1 MRKEKAF
8 KKIDRKIYIVFLA
21 VIAIAFFNAVF
32 SSYTILKSQ
41 KTTQDI
47 VNNMNPSM
55 QSLSHLNLLIIKSRM
70 LSTNWVYLPANATE
84 KKIIFN
90 LNKEYPQLK
99 NQLKFLMGNWPDKQ
113 MISTVDKVLLECDR
127 LMTFQSYIMK
137 QMDLYEHNHD
147 PANIINAEKILKNII
162 IPQSH
167 SVDAQLKNIL
177 LVQTA
182 KAEEKQNMMLNQLNT
197 LMAVVFGIALL
208 IVGSLLFAAFV
219 MSRTFIVPV
228 MRVREII
235 LEMSEGRL
243 PEYKMHIP
251 KNAVGEMLDAL
262 KILTE
267 SSKQTSHF
275 AEEIGKGNLDIPF
288 EPLSSD
294 DVHGHALLTMR
305 NSIKAASEAETER
318 RWINEGLSQ
327 LHWIIRSTPDDF
339 NKLLE
344 NSINLIASYMGV
356 QQAAIFLLNNDNMQE
371 MHIQLGA
378 HYALNNKILN
388 CKRYELKEG
397 LLGQAILSNQIID
410 IENINDPYFTI
421 DAGIFQS
428 RSCHLMIIPLA
439 TSGKVVGAIEI
450 ASLKTMTSRQ
460 KEFLLKIAEPVA
472 SSLFSV
478 RASLITTQLLEESR
492 KQADELAE
500 QEQELRAINQKLT
513 IKSGELAKSDEE
525 LRIQQNELRQLN
537 NELKEKA
544 RLLEEK
550 NIVIENARQSIGI
563 KAQQLEQSNKYKSAF
578 LANMSH
584 ELRTPLN
591 SILILAKILS
601 ENKNHTLSDKQV
613 EHASI
618 IHKSGSELLGLI
630 NDILDLSK
638 VEAGQ
643 MDLHAE
649 NFAISEAANDMLML
663 FEEFAKDK
671 QINFSIN
678 NKMNDASYLQTDKV
692 RVEQIIKNLISN
704 AIKFTEPG
712 GIVSLTFREAA
723 QDIVFNNI
731 SLLSEKNI
739 LAIQVQDSGIG
750 IPQDKQSLIFESFKQ
765 ADGSISKRYE
775 GTGLGLSISRE
786 LAYLLGGEIQ
796 LSSEAGKGSL
806 FTLYIPY
813 YENVTIQQNKIK
825 ELIPEICESSPEKI
839 MQVLRDDRNTIDPG
853 DKTILIIE
861 DDHIFAQVMVNQ
873 CHRHQMKAIVAL
885 QGDEG
890 LRFAK
895 EYKPNAIILDMRL
908 PVMDGWT
915 VLQHL
920 KSDQQLKQIP
930 VHVVSTLEQKNLS
943 MEMGAQ
949 SFFNKPTQCS
959 ELVELLNFVINS
971 ITKNNENIL
980 VLGKAHGKLEV
991 LIPMLEEQTI
1001 HCDYFNEF
1009 ENGLSKLNI
1018 DSSYRCIIIDK
1029 SDFISKEEEEKIKTV
1044 SGELNIP
1051 LIYLDGKPDE
1061 CLKEVT
1067 KLLNESEKVN
1077 HEKVQ
1082 QSNILQ
1088 YKPTDAIPF
1097 SQNVLSGKTVLITDD
1112 DIRNIYS
1119 MTSILENE
1127 GMKVL
1132 TALSGK
1138 EAMEKLTGPSNIHI
1152 ILMDIM
1158 MPEMNGNDVIRLI
1171 RKDDYYNNIP
1181 IIAVTANV
1189 MSGER
1194 EKCLEAGAN
1203 DYVTKPINADI
1214 LLSIMQAWLYK

>member
-1 MRKEKAF
+1 M
-8 KKIDRKIYIVFLA
+8 
-21 VIAIAFFNAVF
+21 
-32 SSYTILKSQ
+32 
-41 KTTQDI
+41 
-47 VNNMNPSM
+47 
-55 QSLSHLNLLIIKSRM
+55 
-70 LSTNWVYLPANATE
+70 
-84 KKIIFN
+84 
-90 LNKEYPQLK
+90 
-99 NQLKFLMGNWPDKQ
+99 
-113 MISTVDKVLLECDR
+113 
-127 LMTFQSYIMK
+127 
-137 QMDLYEHNHD
+137 
-147 PANIINAEKILKNII
+147 
-162 IPQSH
+162 
-167 SVDAQLKNIL
+167 
-177 LVQTA
+177 
-182 KAEEKQNMMLNQLNT
+182 
-197 LMAVVFGIALL
+197 
-208 IVGSLLFAAFV
+208 
-219 MSRTFIVPV
+219 
-228 MRVREII
+228 
-235 LEMSEGRL
+235 
-243 PEYKMHIP
+243 
-251 KNAVGEMLDAL
+251 
-262 KILTE
+262 
-267 SSKQTSHF
+267 
-275 AEEIGKGNLDIPF
+275 
-288 EPLSSD
+288 
-294 DVHGHALLTMR
+294 
-305 NSIKAASEAETER
+305 
-318 RWINEGLSQ
+318 
-327 LHWIIRSTPDDF
+327 
-339 NKLLE
+339 
-344 NSINLIASYMGV
+344 
-356 QQAAIFLLNNDNMQE
+356 
-371 MHIQLGA
+371 
-378 HYALNNKILN
+378 
-388 CKRYELKEG
+388 
-397 LLGQAILSNQIID
+397 
-410 IENINDPYFTI
+410 
-421 DAGIFQS
+421 
-428 RSCHLMIIPLA
+428 
-439 TSGKVVGAIEI
+439 
-450 ASLKTMTSRQ
+450 
-460 KEFLLKIAEPVA
+460 
-472 SSLFSV
+472 
-478 RASLITTQLLEESR
+478 
-492 KQADELAE
+492 
-500 QEQELRAINQKLT
+500 
-513 IKSGELAKSDEE
+513 
-525 LRIQQNELRQLN
+525 
-537 NELKEKA
+537 
-544 RLLEEK
+544 
-550 NIVIENARQSIGI
+550 
-563 KAQQLEQSNKYKSAF
+563 
-578 LANMSH
+578 
-584 ELRTPLN
+584 
-591 SILILAKILS
+591 
-601 ENKNHTLSDKQV
+601 
-613 EHASI
+613 
-618 IHKSGSELLGLI
+618 
-630 NDILDLSK
+630 
-638 VEAGQ
+638 
-643 MDLHAE
+643 
-649 NFAISEAANDMLML
+649 
-663 FEEFAKDK
+663 
-671 QINFSIN
+671 
-678 NKMNDASYLQTDKV
+678 
-692 RVEQIIKNLISN
+692 
-704 AIKFTEPG
+704 
-712 GIVSLTFREAA
+712 
-723 QDIVFNNI
+723 
-731 SLLSEKNI
+731 
-739 LAIQVQDSGIG
+739 QDSGIG